1 MENETTSNPYTAP
14 TTSPSST
21 NTDSVDFAPIIRRW
35 ERLRLYYNAIL
46 VPIVLTTTFVG
57 FPHHA
62 SLPGYWVSV
71 VFGGVFANLCFM
83 AGPTIEGYG
92 TYFRFWNSA
101 MTMMLFLAGLGFT
114 ALLAIG
120 SIATF

>member
-14 TTSPSST
+14 TASPSST
-21 NTDSVDFAPIIRRW
+21 TTDSVDFAPIIRRW

-46 VPIVLTTTFVG
+46 VPAVLLLTLVG

-62 SLPGYWVSV
+62 SARGYWEMLV
-71 VFGGVFANLCFM
+71 VGGVFANLCFL

-92 TYFRFWNSA
+92 TYFRLWNSA
-101 MTMMLFLAGLGFT
+101 MTMLLFLAGLGFT

-120 SIATF
+120 SIVSF